1 MKAYQP
7 TPATTKLLARFD
19 AELMELLKDELKN
32 YNERNRFKN
41 NKQLVAQQ
49 TLTAAWSTYI
59 QYNITPMKTIEPCQ
73 QQGFICFWTVRLY
86 YTSLRDT
93 KQSPISRSAL

>member
-7 TPATTKLLARFD
+7 TPAITKLLARFD

-41 NKQLVAQQ
+41 NKQLAVQQ
-49 TLTAAWSTYI
+49 TLTAA
-59 QYNITPMKTIEPCQ
+59 
-73 QQGFICFWTVRLY
+73 
-86 YTSLRDT
+86 
-93 KQSPISRSAL
+93 